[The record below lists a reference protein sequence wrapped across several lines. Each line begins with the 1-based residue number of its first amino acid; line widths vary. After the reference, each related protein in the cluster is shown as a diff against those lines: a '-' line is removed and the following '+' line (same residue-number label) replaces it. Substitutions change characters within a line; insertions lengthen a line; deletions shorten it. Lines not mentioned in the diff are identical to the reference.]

1 MKMTNQSRL
10 HYLFLFAGINC
21 LQILAPKCSAAKT
34 QGMLDSVKGDRG
46 KINLLFRRESDY
58 LIIFVTSI
66 L

>member
-34 QGMLDSVKGDRG
+34 QGMLDSVKEDRAN
-46 KINLLFRRESDY
+46 KSSFL
-58 LIIFVTSI
+58 
-66 L
+66 